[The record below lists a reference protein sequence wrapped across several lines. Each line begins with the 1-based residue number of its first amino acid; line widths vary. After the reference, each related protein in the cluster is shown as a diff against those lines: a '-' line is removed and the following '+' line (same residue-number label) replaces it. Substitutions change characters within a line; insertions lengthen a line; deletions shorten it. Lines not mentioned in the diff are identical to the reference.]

1 MVSATYTLKN
11 FQNGHRDRRVKGSQF
26 VDTKLF
32 PMAATQELVFKRV
45 ADHNLG
51 YGDMINDEE
60 TNKTKG
66 IVR

>member
-1 MVSATYTLKN
+1 
-11 FQNGHRDRRVKGSQF
+11 
-26 VDTKLF
+26 
-32 PMAATQELVFKRV
+32 MAATQELVFKRV

-51 YGDMINDEE
+51 YGDIINEEE